1 MPSPRPPSLP
11 HALLHLLFFG
21 SGATALVYEVLWMR
35 RFTVLFGGTA
45 PAAAATVAAL
55 FLGIAAGSEVFG
67 RRAARLARPLRA
79 FGWLETLVAAGAVLA
94 TLTLDLYARLLGALP
109 ADAPTAVLTAAK
121 LGLAFA
127 ALAVPA
133 FAMGGTL
140 PVLAE
145 ARAPRDRRLGVSVG
159 GLYAANLA
167 GAVAGTLAVPFLL
180 LPRLGAA
187 GSYAAAVAGSLGVGA
202 LAAALSRNEAPRAPA
217 PGAPEEGSA
226 VPLATL
232 ALSAF
237 SGAATL
243 ALQVLWNRA
252 FSLVH
257 ENSTHAFALVV
268 AVFLVGLAA
277 GAAIARAALR
287 RGADPRR
294 TLGIAWCAAAA
305 LVTAS
310 PFLLARLTD
319 GLAFVDAGSWS
330 ASLARLALI
339 AGTSVLP
346 ATVALGLALPLL
358 LETAAKGAPGRATGR
373 LVAWNTAGAIVG
385 PLLAAFVV
393 APQVGLWP
401 ALALVGTLTALAG
414 AWLLPRRRAWAALP
428 ALTGAALLCARPLPA
443 VRVSEGERLVSRR
456 EGLYGTTAVLQ
467 DARDRW
473 ITVNNTYVLGGTA
486 AAGEER
492 WQTHLPLLLHP
503 SPRRVAF
510 VGLGTGVTA
519 GAVLDHPVEQVVAL
533 EIVPDVVDAAREDF
547 AEANGRVLDDPRV
560 TAVADDGRHY
570 LASRLHAFEVI
581 VQDLLVPWRPG
592 EAALYARE
600 HYQAV
605 RGALTADGVFCQW
618 LPVYQLSDEDLRV
631 VLATF
636 ADVFPA
642 TTVWRGNFLPGQ
654 ETVAL
659 VGHAGASPLD
669 AAAVAARL
677 RALPPRARAIHPFLA
692 DPAGLWLHLVGPLP
706 PDGGAPRNTDAWPWL
721 ELHAPAGHARRRP
734 DAPLPALADAAALPF
749 AGTPLASLGEDAL
762 RWSRTGTALAAASRT
777 PGPAGEARVLE
788 LLRTLPAPLRDALG
802 VDR

>member
-1 MPSPRPPSLP
+1 LPSSLSLSN
-11 HALLHLLFFG
+11 AFLHLLFFG

-45 PAAAATVAAL
+45 PAAAVTVAAL
-55 FLGIAAGSEVFG
+55 FLGIAAGSAVFG

-79 FGWLETLVAAGAVLA
+79 FGWLEALVAAGAVLA
-94 TLTLDLYARLLGALP
+94 TLVLALYGRLLGALP
-109 ADAPTAVLTAAK
+109 AEAPTAVLIAAK
-121 LGLAFA
+121 LGLAFG
-127 ALAVPA
+127 ALALPT

-145 ARAPRDRRLGVSVG
+145 ATAPRDRRLGVSVG

-167 GAVAGTLAVPFLL
+167 GAVAGTLAVPFVL
-180 LPRLGAA
+180 LPRLGSD
-187 GSYAAAVAGSLGVGA
+187 GSYALAVAGSLTVGA
-202 LAAALSRNEAPRAPA
+202 LAAALSRGEAPRAPA
-217 PGAPEEGSA
+217 DRPPEDGPA
-226 VPLATL
+226 VPRATL

-277 GAAIARAALR
+277 GAAAARAALR
-287 RGADPRR
+287 RGADPWR
-294 TLGIAWCAAAA
+294 TLGVAWCMAGA
-305 LVTAS
+305 LATAS
-310 PFLLARLTD
+310 PFVVARLTD

-330 ASLARLALI
+330 ASLARLALL

-346 ATVALGLALPLL
+346 ATVALGFALPLL
-358 LETAAKGAPGRATGR
+358 LETTSPGAPGRATGR

-385 PLLAAFVV
+385 PLLAAFLV
-393 APQVGLWP
+393 APLCGLWP
-401 ALALVGTLTALAG
+401 AFALVGALTALAG
-414 AWLLPRRRAWAALP
+414 ACVLPRRRGWAALP
-428 ALTGAALLCARPLPA
+428 ALACAGLQVAWPVAP
-443 VRVSEGERLVSRR
+443 VRVADGERLVSRR

-473 ITVNNTYVLGGTA
+473 LTVNNTYVLGGTA

-519 GAVLDHPVEQVVAL
+519 GAVLDHPVGQVVAL
-533 EIVPDVVDAAREDF
+533 EIVPDVVDAARADF
-547 AEANGRVLDDPRV
+547 TDANRRVLDDPRV

-570 LASRLHAFEVI
+570 LGSRPHAFEAV

-605 RGALTADGVFCQW
+605 RRALTADGVFCQW
-618 LPVYQLSDEDLRV
+618 LPVYQLSDQDLRV

-642 TTVWRGNFLPGQ
+642 ATVWRGNFLPGQ
-654 ETVAL
+654 QTVAL
-659 VGHAGASPLD
+659 VGHADGSPLD
-669 AAAVAARL
+669 AAAIEARV
-677 RALPPRARAIHPFLA
+677 RALPPHAREAHPFLA
-692 DPAGLWLHLVGPLP
+692 DPAGLWLHLVGPLAA
-706 PDGGAPRNTDAWPWL
+706 DAGAPRHTDAWPWL
-721 ELHAPAGHARRRP
+721 ELHAPAGHTRRP
-734 DAPLPALADAAALPF
+734 PHAAPPALADAEARPL
-749 AGTPLASLGEDAL
+749 AGTPLAAVGEDAL
-762 RWSRTGTALAAASRT
+762 RWRRTGTVLAEASRT

-788 LLRTLPAPLRDALG
+788 LLRTLPAPLRAALG
-802 VDR
+802 VER